1 MNLYEI
7 KGFLSCYVE
16 SIIVN
21 QLFAVKLILQT
32 SNVLKSELM
41 YGYFSSIIMLRKLVN
56 QMATI
61 EQIKALIRAH
71 FDSNDEKFKTMV
83 LQIAAHEAKVGHT
96 SNAREIKAII
106 QNPRYSNKN
115 KVIRLNNHLDFLEQK
130 MTNANIA
137 DLIVSEE
144 IDNKIKRLINEY
156 HKKDLLRK
164 NGLMNRSKLLLAGD
178 PGTGKTMTA
187 SVLANELYLPLYVIQ
202 FDRLITKY
210 MGETSVKL
218 RQVFDQIKEIR
229 GVYLFDEFDAIGSD
243 RSLDNDVGEMRRILN
258 SFLQNLEDDE
268 SYSVIIAATN
278 NPGILDKAL
287 FRRFD
292 DVLEYKSPDKE
303 QIQRLFM
310 LKLHGKVEKKTLTDD
325 LYKEALGL
333 NHADIVSA
341 CEDAV
346 KYSILE
352 NSLIT
357 KNVLSKF
364 IKDRK
369 VYYKYK
375 ES

>member
-1 MNLYEI
+1 
-7 KGFLSCYVE
+7 
-16 SIIVN
+16 
-21 QLFAVKLILQT
+21 
-32 SNVLKSELM
+32 
-41 YGYFSSIIMLRKLVN
+41 
-56 QMATI
+56 MATI

-71 FDSNDEKFKTMV
+71 FDSNEEKFKTVV

-96 SNAREIKAII
+96 ASAREIKEII
-106 QNPRYSNKN
+106 QTPKYLNKN
-115 KVIRLNNHLDFLEQK
+115 KVVALNNGLDILEQK
-130 MTNANIA
+130 ITHVHLS
-137 DLIVSEE
+137 DLIVSVDIEE
-144 IDNKIKRLINEY
+144 KIKRVINEY

-187 SVLANELYLPLYVIQ
+187 SVIANELYLPLYVIQ

-218 RQVFDQIKEIR
+218 RQVFDQIKKIR

-243 RSLDNDVGEMRRILN
+243 RKLDNDVGEMRRILN

-278 NPGILDKAL
+278 NPSILDNAL

-292 DVLEYKSPDKE
+292 DVMEYKNPDIE
-303 QIQRLFM
+303 QITRLFKM
-310 LKLHGKVEKKTLTDD
+310 KLHGKASNDIFTEDV
-325 LYKEALGL
+325 YKEAKGL
-333 NHADIVSA
+333 NHADIVKA
-341 CEDAV
+341 CEEAV

-352 NSLIT
+352 DQLIT
-357 KNVLSKF
+357 KNIILNY

-369 VYYKYK
+369 NYYKYK
-375 ES
+375 EA